1 MEKEPK
7 RYTRKEIRRHQT
19 IAGTLLATLGLSG
32 IVIASS
38 FLPKS
43 ELPGQRTAPTF
54 RAAPK
59 LPEVPEESIP
69 SNIEVK
75 GVEWTQ
81 KQKENG
87 AVEVVASGNTR
98 YITGI
103 FPAKSPVNAI
113 DPSAVVITLEN
124 RLGFNINPEDST
136 TTIGKDG
143 PNTTF
148 SIAYPENSH
157 NLGYTTER
165 ILNVPTIIVATN
177 SETGEVSNF
186 AVNPNA

>member
-59 LPEVPEESIP
+59 LPEASEESVP

-81 KQKENG
+81 KQREEG
-87 AVEVVASGNTR
+87 AVEVIASGNTR

-124 RLGFNINPEDST
+124 RFEFNINPENSI

-143 PNTTF
+143 SNTTF
-148 SIAYPENSH
+148 SVEYPEN
-157 NLGYTTER
+157 NYNFDTTSR
-165 ILNVPTIIVATN
+165 ILNEPTIIVVEN